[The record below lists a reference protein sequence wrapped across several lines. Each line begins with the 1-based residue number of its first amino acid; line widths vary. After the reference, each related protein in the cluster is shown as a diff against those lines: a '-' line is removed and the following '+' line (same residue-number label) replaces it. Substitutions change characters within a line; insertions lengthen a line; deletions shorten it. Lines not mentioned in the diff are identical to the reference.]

1 MLTKSKPEE
10 ARLLLEEA
18 QKDVQ
23 TRWRMY
29 EYLSAR
35 KLEVNGGGRQE
46 GQ

>member
-1 MLTKSKPEE
+1 
-10 ARLLLEEA
+10 LEEA

-35 KLEVNGGGRQE
+35 RLDVNGGATQE
-46 GQ
+46 IQ